1 MKSGSPSGIVLVDK
15 PEQMSSA
22 AAVARIKKLTK
33 AKKAGHAG
41 TLDPEA
47 TGLLL
52 CPVNKATRL
61 SRFFLHGWKS
71 YEALLVLGAE
81 TDTQDAAGR
90 VTERRTVPE
99 LDPYRLQVVMDQ
111 FQGEISQIP
120 PAYSALKHKGRPL
133 YEYARNGHPV
143 QKPARRV
150 SIEHIALQRLEP
162 PEVAFFLRCS
172 AGTYI
177 RTLCADIGR
186 SLGCGAYLKTLR
198 RTESCGFHVDE
209 AWTPGKIEEMA
220 AAGRI
225 GDCLIPMSRALRG
238 MAAHTADK
246 ALTNKIK
253 YGKMI
258 YLHDVD
264 GMPETGY
271 IKILDAEENLLAVL
285 CREETGNNRLKYCCV
300 FHHA

>member
-1 MKSGSPSGIVLVDK
+1 MKNPSPGGIVLVDK

-22 AAVARIKKLTK
+22 AVVARIKKLAK
-33 AKKAGHAG
+33 AKKAGHTG

-71 YEALLVLGAE
+71 YEALLVLGVE

-90 VTERRTVPE
+90 VTERRTVPD
-99 LDPYRLQVVMDQ
+99 LDASRLEAVIQQ
-111 FQGEISQIP
+111 FQGEINQIP

-133 YEYARNGHPV
+133 YEYARSGRPV
-143 QKPARRV
+143 HKPARQV
-150 SIEHIALQRLEP
+150 TIERIALQKLEL
-162 PEVAFFLRCS
+162 PEVALSLRCS
-172 AGTYI
+172 SGTYI
-177 RTLCADIGR
+177 RSLCAEIGR
-186 SLGCGAYLKTLR
+186 SLGCGAYLKKLR
-198 RTESCGFHVDE
+198 RTENGGFNVSE
-209 AWTPGKIEEMA
+209 SWTLAKLGELA
-220 AAGRI
+220 DAGRF
-225 GDCLIPMSRALRG
+225 GEAMIPPAPALRG
-238 MAAHTADK
+238 MPVHTADN
-246 ALTNKIK
+246 ALTEKIK

-264 GMPETGY
+264 GMAETGY

-285 CREETGNNRLKYCCV
+285 CREEADNERLKYCCV
-300 FHHA
+300 FHHG